1 MNNSKRNLKIVSLI
15 ILAMAIF
22 SLVWGIIGLTN
33 VDISGMEIPEGL
45 SPDVMKVITVIVG
58 AFSLLLILPRIY
70 IGIVGLRG
78 GNENSRAHI
87 IVAIVF
93 GILSVISLI
102 SAITALPGSA
112 NMVKGVISLVEA
124 IIVTAVYALYIK
136 FANDVAKG

>member
-15 ILAMAIF
+15 ILAMAVF

-78 GNENSRAHI
+78 GKEDSRAHI
-87 IVAIVF
+87 IVAIIF
-93 GILSVISLI
+93 GALSLVGLI
-102 SAITALPGSA
+102 SAIASFNGAALG
-112 NMVKGVISLVEA
+112 KSLVGLIEA

-136 FANDVAKG
+136 FARDVAKK